1 VKSVIQ
7 PRKARQPRAT
17 AIAAL
22 AWPVSTPPRIAQI
35 EQPSETKGP
44 KVKTT
49 EPIVL
54 MGLPHHENQ
63 AAIRPNTGTR
73 AMLSAVLPVIIS
85 VSLA

>member
-1 VKSVIQ
+1 MHATET
-7 PRKARQPRAT
+7 AR
-17 AIAAL
+17 AAL

-54 MGLPHHENQ
+54 MGLPHHENM
-63 AAIRPNTGTR
+63 AATRPSTGIRAIWN
-73 AMLSAVLPVIIS
+73 AV
-85 VSLA
+85 